1 MEYAKAR
8 GKLPAPLDGLLA
20 SQLISAIEEANLGI
34 ADTHIAKRYMVD
46 RLPQIDIAVEMG
58 LSEKTISRRLHAA
71 TPRIKNSIPQ

>member
-1 MEYAKAR
+1 MEYARAR

-20 SQLISAIEEANLGI
+20 SQLLKAIEEANLGA

-58 LSEKTISRRLHAA
+58 LSERTVSRRLHAA
-71 TPRIKNSIPQ
+71 TPRIKGTLPQ